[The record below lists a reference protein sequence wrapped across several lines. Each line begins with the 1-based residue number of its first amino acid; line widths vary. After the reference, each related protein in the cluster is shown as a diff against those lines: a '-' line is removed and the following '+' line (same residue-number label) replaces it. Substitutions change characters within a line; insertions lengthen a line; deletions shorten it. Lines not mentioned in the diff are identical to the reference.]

1 MYMYN
6 NMHRPTSLI
15 KQQCIKIKKNKIEK
29 ETKSQLTGFYNYK
42 K

>member
-1 MYMYN
+1 MYN

-15 KQQCIKIKKNKIEK
+15 KQQYIKIKKNKIEK
-29 ETKSQLTGFYNYK
+29 ETKSQLTGFYYYK